1 MLKPLKLILSDS
13 IFENPANGKY
23 SQIVSEKTK
32 VFLLNDFRWS
42 KDLFTW
48 HDMLLLLEDKTVK
61 LPGPKN
67 IYREDN
73 MISTHVAIFSTSK
86 SSVKHRGTYS
96 ASGDREKEITAARWK
111 NYKFRHQFFSQEQK
125 NLPLY
130 SRYFAKLV
138 VFD

>member
-23 SQIVSEKTK
+23 AYIVSEKTK
-32 VFLLNDFRWS
+32 VFLL

-86 SSVKHRGTYS
+86 SSIKHRGTYNV
-96 ASGDREKEITAARWK
+96 SGDRKKEIMAARWK
-111 NYKFRHQFFSQEQK
+111 NYKLRHQFFSQEQK
-125 NLPLY
+125 DLPPY